1 LNSWIKV
8 SCKCWP
14 WKFEMLA
21 VELGDTYPSRK
32 LVRLIILITLNLSI
46 MTLSTKKLILNLV
59 LSGY

>member
-1 LNSWIKV
+1 
-8 SCKCWP
+8 
-14 WKFEMLA
+14 MLA
-21 VELGDTYPSRK
+21 VELGDTYPSRT

>member
-1 LNSWIKV
+1 
-8 SCKCWP
+8 
-14 WKFEMLA
+14 MLA